1 MTIEKIKN
9 DIDSKLGDNVKIIYN
24 GSRNKKEEYSG
35 IISETYNYI
44 FIIKTDSDEVKS
56 FSYRDVL
63 TNTKKTCFSL
73 LNNIQC
79 N

>member
-9 DIDSKLGDNVKIIYN
+9 DIGNNLGGNVKIIYN

-35 IISETYNYI
+35 IITETYNFI
-44 FIIKTDSDEVKS
+44 FIIKTKEKEKKS

-63 TNTKKTCFSL
+63 TNTVEVFFD
-73 LNNIQC
+73 
-79 N
+79 

>member
-9 DIDSKLGDNVKIIYN
+9 NIDIKLGDNVKVVYN

-35 IISETYNYI
+35 VISETYNYI
-44 FIIKTDSDEVKS
+44 FIIKTSGSEVKS

-63 TNTKKTCFSL
+63 TNTIELFFDNL
-73 LNNIQC
+73 
-79 N
+79 

>member
-1 MTIEKIKN
+1 MW
-9 DIDSKLGDNVKIIYN
+9 
-24 GSRNKKEEYSG
+24 RNKKEEYSG

-63 TNTKKTCFSL
+63 TNTIELFFDKL
-73 LNNIQC
+73 
-79 N
+79 

>member
-9 DIDSKLGDNVKIIYN
+9 NIDSNLGGNVKVIYN

-44 FIIKTDSDEVKS
+44 FIIKTKNEKKS

-63 TNTKKTCFSL
+63 TKTVRIFFD
-73 LNNIQC
+73 
-79 N
+79 

>member
-9 DIDSKLGDNVKIIYN
+9 DIDSNIGGNVKVVYN

-35 IISETYNYI
+35 VIAETYNFI
-44 FIIKTDSDEVKS
+44 FIIKTRGERKS

-63 TNTKKTCFSL
+63 TNTVELFFD
-73 LNNIQC
+73 
-79 N
+79 

>member
-9 DIDSKLGDNVKIIYN
+9 DIDSNLGGNVKVIYN

-35 IISETYNYI
+35 VITETYNFI
-44 FIIKTDSDEVKS
+44 FIIRTERKVKKS

-63 TNTKKTCFSL
+63 TNTVKVIFD
-73 LNNIQC
+73 
-79 N
+79 